1 MKKTKEISQEHLF
14 RRFVAYYKPHKG
26 TFVLDMLCSL
36 IFSVSGLFYP
46 MVSQRILRES
56 IPNGILSEV
65 LILSGV
71 LLAIYIL
78 RAGMNYYVNYYG
90 HVMGV
95 KMQANMRS
103 DLFAHLE
110 KLPYSFYDNNET
122 GQLMTR
128 MTNDLFDVSEL
139 AHHGPENLFI
149 TTFVTIGS
157 FAYLCTIS
165 WKLSLI
171 VFAFLPVLF
180 VIAFACRKN
189 MTKAFRKSRE
199 EIGNINAALE
209 NSIAGIRVTK
219 AYANA
224 DREQERFE
232 SNNSNYVKARSKAYK
247 AMGMFSSSM
256 NFVTQVYNVIVLLAG
271 ALFCIYDAENF
282 DYVDLVS
289 FMLSINLFISPVQT
303 LIQFFEQ
310 LQDGV
315 TGFKRFIAIMDIP
328 VEEESENARDLDS
341 LDGDIM
347 FKDVTFAYND
357 DKDVLENIN
366 LTIPN
371 GKMYAFVGAS
381 GGGKTTLCHLIPKF
395 YPLEN
400 GMIYIG
406 DTPISDIKNDC
417 LRKNIGIV
425 QQDVFLFT
433 GTFKE
438 NIAYGKPSATDEEII
453 EAAKKADIHEYISSL
468 PDGYDTQIGERG
480 VKLSGGQ
487 KQRLSIARVFLKNPS
502 ILILDEA
509 TSALDNATEAI
520 IQKAL
525 FSLCEGRTTLVVAH
539 RLSTVRHADEIVVV
553 NQGEII
559 EKGTHEQL
567 LAGGGAYKKLYDAQ
581 FNADVDI
588 DEINVG

>member
-1 MKKTKEISQEHLF
+1 MKKQKKENNPRIFS
-14 RRFVAYYKPHKG
+14 RFIAYYKPHKG
-26 TFVLDMLCSL
+26 TFALDMICSF

-56 IPNGILSEV
+56 IPQGLLNEV
-65 LILSGV
+65 LILCAV
-71 LLAIYIL
+71 LFGIYVL

-95 KMQANMRS
+95 KMQSNMRS

-149 TTFVTIGS
+149 TTFVTVGS
-157 FAYLCTIS
+157 FVYLCTIS

-180 VIAFACRKN
+180 VIAFACRRN

-199 EIGNINAALE
+199 EVGNINATLE

-224 DREQERFE
+224 EYEQSKFE
-232 SNNSNYVKARSKAYK
+232 KDNGNYVKARSKAYK
-247 AMGMFSSSM
+247 AMGTFSSSM

-271 ALFCIYDAENF
+271 ALFCIYDSEHF
-282 DYVDLVS
+282 DYVDLVA
-289 FMLSINLFISPVQT
+289 FMLSINLFISPIQT

-328 VEEESENARDLDS
+328 VEEESATAHDVGRLE
-341 LDGDIM
+341 GDIV
-347 FKDVTFAYND
+347 FKDVNFAYNE
-357 DKDVLENIN
+357 DKEVLKDIN
-366 LTIPN
+366 LTIKD

-406 DTPISDIKNDC
+406 GEPISEIKNDC

-438 NIAYGKPSATDEEII
+438 NIAYGKEDATDEEII
-453 EAAKKADIHEYISSL
+453 QAAKKAEIHDYIVSL
-468 PDGYDTQIGERG
+468 PEGYDTQIGERG

-487 KQRLSIARVFLKNPS
+487 KQRLSIARVFLKNPA

-509 TSALDNATEAI
+509 TSALDNTTEAI

-525 FSLCEGRTTLVVAH
+525 FKLCEGRTTLVVAH
-539 RLSTVRHADEIVVV
+539 RLSTVRHADEIVVI

-559 EKGTHEQL
+559 EQGTHDDL
-567 LAGGGAYKKLYDAQ
+567 IAKGGTYKKLYDAQ
-581 FNADVDI
+581 FSEYADVASVDI
-588 DEINVG
+588 G

>member
-1 MKKTKEISQEHLF
+1 MKKEIQQTQQHFLK
-14 RRFVAYYKPHKG
+14 RFVAYYKPHKG
-26 TFVLDMLCSL
+26 TFAADMICSF
-36 IFSVSGLFYP
+36 IFSVSGLIYP
-46 MVSQRILRES
+46 MVSQRILRQS
-56 IPNGILSEV
+56 IPNGIINEV
-65 LILSGV
+65 LILCSI
-71 LLAIYIL
+71 LLAIYLL
-78 RAGMNYYVNYYG
+78 RAGMKYYINYYG

-95 KMQANMRS
+95 KMQAAMRT

-110 KLPYSFYDNNET
+110 KLPYSFYDNTET

-171 VFAFLPVLF
+171 VFAFLPVLII
-180 VIAFACRKN
+180 IAIVCRKN

-199 EIGNINAALE
+199 EIGNINATLE

-224 DREQERFE
+224 EYEQEKFE
-232 SNNSNYVKARSKAYK
+232 KNNDGYVKARSKAYK
-247 AMGMFSSSM
+247 AMGTFSASM
-256 NFVTQVYNVIVLLAG
+256 SFVTEVYNVIVLLAG
-271 ALFCIYDAENF
+271 ALFCIYDSENF

-289 FMLSINLFISPVQT
+289 FMISINLFISPVQT

-310 LQDGV
+310 LQDGI
-315 TGFKRFIAIMDIP
+315 TGFKRFIAIMDVP
-328 VEEESENARDLDS
+328 VEEESKTAHDVENLH
-341 LDGDIM
+341 GDIV
-347 FKDVTFAYND
+347 FKDVNFAYSPEKEVLD
-357 DKDVLENIN
+357 DVN
-366 LTIPN
+366 LTIPD

-395 YPLEN
+395 YPLEE

-406 DTPISDIKNDC
+406 GEPISEIKNDSM
-417 LRKNIGIV
+417 RKNVGIV

-433 GTFKE
+433 GTFKQ
-438 NIAYGKPSATDEEII
+438 NIAYSKENATDEEII
-453 EAAKKADIHEYISSL
+453 EAAKKADIDDYIRSL
-468 PDGYDTQIGERG
+468 PEGYDTQIGERG

-509 TSALDNATEAI
+509 TSALDNTTEAI

-525 FSLCEGRTTLVVAH
+525 FELCKGRTTIVVAH
-539 RLSTVRHADEIVVV
+539 RLSTVRKADCIVVIDGGRIV
-553 NQGEII
+553 EQGTHNELI
-559 EKGTHEQL
+559 EKG
-567 LAGGGAYKKLYDAQ
+567 GVYKKLYESQ
-581 FNADVDI
+581 FADDI
-588 DEINVG
+588 ELDVSIN